1 MIVVPFGAHM
11 MDKKVFQNFEEFVS
25 LTRPLT
31 VDQRKK
37 LVEYLPKSEKQAL
50 LETWQSQGWEDLFIR
65 NEIDQVVDFIRTRF
79 NEDIISL
86 RIQVKSGNICKVKR
100 SFWDSVL
107 VMFEPYSDEQKR
119 YVLEGIETE
128 DLGQEWVLLVPSK
141 RR

>member
-1 MIVVPFGAHM
+1 M

-31 VDQRKK
+31 VEQRKK
-37 LVEYLPKSEKQAL
+37 LVEYLPTPEKRSL
-50 LETWQSQGWEDLFIR
+50 LKTWQLQGWEDLFIR
-65 NEIDQVVDFIRTRF
+65 NEIDQIIDFIRDKF
-79 NEDIISL
+79 NEDLISL
-86 RIQVKSGNICKVKR
+86 RIQVKTGNICKVKR

-107 VMFEPYSDEQKR
+107 VMFEPYSDEQKQ

-128 DLGQEWVLLVPSK
+128 DLGEEWVLLVPTK

>member
-1 MIVVPFGAHM
+1 M

-31 VDQRKK
+31 VEQRKK
-37 LVEYLPKSEKQAL
+37 LVEHLPTSEKRSL
-50 LETWQSQGWEDLFIR
+50 LKTWKSQGWEDLFIR
-65 NEIDQVVDFIRTRF
+65 NEIDQIIDSIRIKF
-79 NEDIISL
+79 NEDLISL
-86 RIQVKSGNICKVKR
+86 RIQVKTGNICKVKR

-107 VMFEPYSDEQKR
+107 VMFEPYSDEQKQ

-128 DLGQEWVLLVPSK
+128 DLGEEWVLLVPTK